1 MHEIPQQTGRVTEL
15 IYTYHTIALAA
26 GFILDLIFGDPR
38 WLYHPVCLIGKLI
51 SSFEKGIRKVFPKT
65 EKGELAGG
73 LVEVI
78 LICVI
83 TLLVPAF
90 VLYFLYIH
98 LPALGVL
105 LETFWCYQLLATRSL
120 RDESMKVYDALKKGT
135 IEDARH
141 AVSMIVGRDTEELTE
156 EGVTKAAV
164 ETVAENTSD
173 GVIAPMIYMAIGGV
187 PLMFLYK
194 GINTMDS
201 MLGYKNDKY
210 LYFGRCAAKLDDVA
224 NYIPAR
230 LSGWLMVA
238 ASAFVKM
245 DVKNAAKIYR
255 RDRRNHASPNSA
267 QTEAAMAGAL
277 DVQLAGNAYYFGKL
291 YEKPTIGDAI
301 RPVEVEDI
309 RRSNR
314 LLYATAILGAVIFL
328 LIGSA
333 VRYCF
338 FL

>member
-1 MHEIPQQTGRVTEL
+1 MLKYSLP
-15 IYTYHTIALAA
+15 ALAI
-26 GFILDLIFGDPR
+26 GFVLDLLIGDPR
-38 WLYHPVCLIGKLI
+38 WLYHPICVIGNLIAVL
-51 SSFEKGIRKVFPKT
+51 EKAIRKIFPKSNG
-65 EKGELAGG
+65 GELAGG
-73 LVEVI
+73 FVI
-78 LICVI
+78 VVLICLFSGGVP
-83 TLLVPAF
+83 LLVLHYLYRFLPVAGF
-90 VLYFLYIH
+90 VLE
-98 LPALGVL
+98 A
-105 LETFWCYQLLATRSL
+105 FWCYQLLATRSL
-120 RDESMKVYDALKKGT
+120 KDESMKVYDRLKNGT
-135 IEDARH
+135 LDEARY
-141 AVSMIVGRDTEELTE
+141 AVSMIVGRDTRELTE
-156 EGVTKAAV
+156 TGVTKAAV
-164 ETVAENTSD
+164 ETVAENASD
-173 GVIAPMIYMAIGGV
+173 GVIAPMFYMAIGGV

-277 DVQLAGNAYYFGKL
+277 EVQLAGNAYYFGKL
-291 YEKPTIGDAI
+291 YEKPTIGDGI

-314 LLYATAILGAVIFL
+314 LLYATAILGAVIFI

>member
-26 GFILDLIFGDPR
+26 GLILDLIFGDPR

-83 TLLVPAF
+83 TLLVPGICFVFSVYSSSGLRCAF
-90 VLYFLYIH
+90 
-98 LPALGVL
+98 
-105 LETFWCYQLLATRSL
+105 ETFWCYQLLATRSL

-141 AVSMIVGRDTEELTE
+141 AVSMIVGRDTAELTE

-210 LYFGRCAAKLDDVA
+210 LYFEDV
-224 NYIPAR
+224 
-230 LSGWLMVA
+230 
-238 ASAFVKM
+238 
-245 DVKNAAKIYR
+245 
-255 RDRRNHASPNSA
+255 RRNWMMQPIIFHPES
-267 QTEAAMAGAL
+267 
-277 DVQLAGNAYYFGKL
+277 LAG
-291 YEKPTIGDAI
+291 
-301 RPVEVEDI
+301 
-309 RRSNR
+309 
-314 LLYATAILGAVIFL
+314 
-328 LIGSA
+328 
-333 VRYCF
+333 
-338 FL
+338 